1 MNIIIYCSIFTTIA
15 LAYYGLSK
23 LSLISSVKW
32 IILYCVIGAIVE
44 LLSRFLAVNGIPNI
58 FLYYILVWIEIIVLV
73 FYFNSISET
82 IAKIPLVC
90 LFVPICILMFLI
102 LLFLD
107 NSKSLSP
114 YSGIFQGLLIFV
126 LGIIT
131 FSDELKVPVYSDI
144 MKEPFFWFVA
154 SLILYYGCTSIV
166 LIGAKVFSVDKDI
179 FNYIWNYQNIL
190 SILKNIMI
198 AIGFRLYKK

>member
-1 MNIIIYCSIFTTIA
+1 M
-15 LAYYGLSK
+15 
-23 LSLISSVKW
+23 
-32 IILYCVIGAIVE
+32 E

-58 FLYYILVWIEIIVLV
+58 FLYYILVWIEIFVLV

-190 SILKNIMI
+190 SILKNIMV